1 MATSSTKMPFIKFI
15 LSVSLL
21 LSGLSTYAQF
31 DTDYWMPP
39 VWESRNNGGQTSPTE
54 LLITTAFPQANVSV
68 KLADGTV
75 IVSGIV
81 ASGTPLT
88 VPLNTVQGMTYVANT
103 VETNK
108 GLLITSDFPVQA
120 VYRNTSSNNQCLAPL
135 KGTFGLGRD
144 FYAGSQT
151 RIQND
156 SYGADDVHFV
166 SVMATEDNTTVT
178 IAARPGVNM
187 YQNGNTTTFTLN
199 KHETY
204 LVRNREARNGTP
216 DNRTNNLVGAHVTS
230 DKPIAVM
237 SGAQHVRYNGGGN
250 ADAGIDQLVPITSD
264 IFEVVGTEYVVV
276 RGGTEQVN
284 NVSTDYAIIIATVD
298 NTDIFIDGGN
308 TPVDNIDAGEVYE
321 YILPGNQNDIG
332 TPHLIETSQKAYVYH
347 VSGLRAHELGM
358 SAVPA
363 ITCTGSKYL
372 EFTRFD
378 GNDNHIH
385 IMAPDAAFATANT
398 LEINGNSYTA
408 FDNNPQTVPG
418 NIGWKTISFEYADT
432 QPTNITVESNE
443 FFHLGIIVGG
453 QPAGT
458 YGYLSGFPKKV
469 DVLDTTQ
476 LLPTTRYYVDS
487 VEQGNTRKHTLQ
499 LQSCND
505 DYTITNVYQSSNT
518 GDVTFS
524 GNLNDLLLNYT
535 AKADYL
541 GNDTI
546 RVDVKNQFNVP
557 GTVDLIFHVQGK
569 PVANDDNVA
578 VNEDA
583 VLTGNVKDNDTNLEF
598 GEDAQLVTPPTNGTL
613 TLNPNGSFTYTPN
626 ENYNGNDSFT
636 YQLCDDIETSVCDQA
651 TVFITVNAVNDGP
664 VNVLPNNALAV
675 NEDESL
681 TFNGNLSVSDEDAG
695 TNPIEVILEVTNGK
709 LTVDSGSEGIATA
722 NGSQLVTLNGTV
734 DQINTALN
742 GLAYTGNA
750 NFFGTETL
758 TITTDDQGNTGTG
771 GAKSDN
777 DDLTITVNA
786 VNDAPVVDL
795 NGSPSGVDHA
805 VTFVEGDGPVTIAA
819 SDATLTDVDNTDL
832 TEMTVQLSDPTAT
845 ESLIVP
851 VADLPNGI
859 SSAYDPGTG
868 ILTLTGPAPT
878 TSFQDA
884 LRAVV
889 YDNTSQNLVANNR
902 TVNVVAT
909 DGTASS
915 TPVETVISITP
926 VNDAPVV
933 DLNGNDTGEDYATT
947 FTEGPTP
954 VAIASM
960 NTTLTDADHTE
971 LTRLV
976 VTLKKIEDIGEE
988 SLSVSNLP
996 TTLTSNYDGNA
1007 GTLTL
1012 TGTAPDNK
1020 APIADYLTALQQV
1033 TYLNTSENPNTN
1045 NRTIEVVAND
1055 GDDDSNVATT
1065 TVTVQSVNDAP
1076 TAADKTLT
1084 TVEDLALTITI
1095 PDLGYSDPEGDALN
1109 KITINQLPTAGTL
1122 FLDADNDGK
1131 IGTTEALTTADAEV
1145 TRAELDANQLKF
1157 LSAADESGSPY
1168 ATFDFTVND
1177 GTLDAVAAN
1186 TITVNVDAVND
1197 APTAADNTLTTN
1209 EDTPVAI
1216 NTGDL
1221 GYNDIEG
1228 TALDKITLNTAP
1240 ANGVLFLDSNDDG
1253 EFNPSEALSDG
1264 AVVSQA
1270 DLGAGRLMFLP
1281 ALNENGND
1289 YASFDFTVND
1299 GDDDADEAST
1309 ITFNVD
1315 AVNDAPTASSQKLTT
1330 DEDTPRV
1337 IATTDLGYNDVEG
1350 EALNQITISSVPS
1363 KGTLFVD
1370 ANDNGIADSGEILAD
1385 NAVVTK
1391 TPLDANQLKFL
1402 PAADESGTDYD
1413 GFAFLVNDGTLD
1425 AETASQI
1432 TFDVNAQ
1439 NDAPTATDNTVE
1451 TDEDTDYLFAITDF
1465 GYADT
1470 EGTALDHLEITDLP
1484 DNGTLFVD
1492 ANNDGI
1498 IDDGEAVTI
1507 NQDISSADI
1516 AKLTFKPAPNAN
1528 GDGYDAFD
1536 FLVNDGTAYAA
1547 EASTMAVNVK
1557 EVNDAPL
1564 ATDQTLTTNEEVA
1577 LVIATSDLGYS
1588 DVENDALS
1596 QITINAAPAN
1606 GTLFIDNNNDGIV
1619 DAGEALATNDVV
1631 TKAQLDA
1638 NLLTFLPIA
1647 DESGSPY
1654 TSVDFTV
1661 NDGKTDAEEVNTL
1674 TFNVDAVNDA
1684 PENTVPLAQTVDEDE
1699 TLEFS
1704 STEGNAITI
1713 SDDAGS
1719 DDDLVVTLIVGEG
1732 ILTVASGSEAVVSN
1746 TGNSSAI
1753 VELTGTLTEI
1763 NTALNGLTYQG
1774 NTDANGTETL
1784 TIITNDQGNSGS
1796 GTALQDTD
1804 EVTINVTPVN
1814 DAPVADLNGG
1824 AAGLDYTA
1832 SFNEGGSNTE
1842 IVDPAATLT
1851 DVDDT
1856 ELEKLTITIT
1866 NLLNGSDEI
1875 LSVNNLPA
1883 TITSNY
1889 NPATGIL
1896 TLTRQGNAS
1905 VADFQAALRGLVYN
1919 NTSENPDASDR
1930 TIEVVAND
1938 GDDDSQTATITLEV
1952 TAVNNPPALSL
1963 DADNSSNA
1971 TTPGGYAT
1979 TFTEDQGAVAI
1990 TDTDATLTDAD
2001 NTNMESATIT
2011 LTNRPE
2017 GADESLSIPAVTGIS
2032 VTAYDPNTGVLELTG
2047 TATIAAYLE
2056 AIKQVTYEN
2065 ASQDPTTD
2073 DRLIDVVFYDGEA
2086 NSNTARATINIVL
2099 ENDAPVADSKPLEVD
2114 EASADNPLDLDA
2126 PTDVDDTDLT
2136 ITITGLPTI
2145 GTVTLANG
2153 SEVADGQEITETQ
2166 LTGLL
2171 YDAPAAYNGTDA
2183 VGSFTYKVED
2193 GVNES
2198 TGTVAITLNAINDAP
2213 TVSNGA
2219 VTTPE
2224 DIIYVF
2230 KASDFQND
2238 YADEEGDDF
2247 GNIQITALPA
2257 VGELVLNGVVIDAAD
2272 LNQVVSKADLDAG
2285 KLTYDPA
2292 TNGNGAPY
2300 TSFKF
2305 QVADD
2310 QGAFS
2315 TDAYDMVVN
2324 VDPVNDAPV
2333 IAAPT
2338 DIQKVD
2344 EDQSL
2349 TFAGANLISVSDPED
2364 DNQTVTLSVTENT
2377 GTLTLATIDGLTF
2390 GEGDGTEDASMT
2402 FSGSLADINAALDG
2416 LIYAP
2421 ADDYNGLV
2429 NLSIGSDDGNN
2440 ETDNQAVVIDVDAKN
2455 DAPIVSLP
2463 AAPEVDEDTPLT
2475 FAGDSLISISD
2486 RDDDAQE
2493 VTIAITDGTFALSQ
2507 TDGLTFDDNGD
2518 GTTTGTM
2525 TFTGSLED
2533 INAALLNAV
2542 FTPNDNFNG
2551 EATLTVTT
2559 TDDPVAGTQYSE
2571 TTKITVKP
2579 VADIPVVDL
2588 DDNDDSG
2595 TTGINYQTAF
2605 EEGSPTLTAVADED
2619 VLIQNSDKATLDKV
2633 IITLNEHPNGTDE
2646 ELSID
2651 ETQLTNLTV
2660 TKAYDDVDGQ
2670 LILEGVAS
2678 LAEYQDALKLIVY
2691 NNTSDN
2697 PTATDRTVSVVV
2709 YNEEQASEV
2718 ATTTITVT
2726 PTNDAPEANNGGP
2739 VTITTEEDASEALGL
2754 TRPTDADNDDANLII
2769 NVSVLPAVG
2778 TIALSDGTPVTIGQ
2792 QLTLEEVEGLQY
2804 IAPDAYDGVTDP
2816 ENFEYTISDGTET
2829 VTQVVDINLT
2839 SVNDAPVATV
2849 TTPQN
2854 TLEDT
2859 PLVFSSANSNTI
2871 VVSDEEDDEVTVT
2884 INVTNGTFSLPA
2896 DLPTG
2901 VAVTGGGTDQ
2911 VTLTG
2916 AVSDINA
2923 ALEDA
2928 SFVPTPDFD
2937 SEAAITVDIKDNPT
2951 VGDSQVG
2958 ESKAIAITVD
2968 PVNDSPTADNSSV
2981 TAGTD
2986 EEYPFL
2992 PADFA
2997 TNYSDPE
3004 NHAFGGI
3011 KITGPVT
3018 AGTLTLNGTPVQAGD
3033 VVTVD
3038 DLTNGS
3044 LIFTPAAGES
3054 GLDYAT
3060 FPFQVADSEGGYST
3074 DSYEMTINVKVLPQS
3089 ADRTIAVTEDQPF
3102 TLSEIDFAFSDA
3114 EGDNFAAVLITRLPA
3129 NGTLSYGGAA
3139 VTETD
3144 VTNQTVFPDRNS
3156 FTYVTAEHGNGVGYD
3171 SFGFRVKDDQDDLS
3185 KPHTVTVDATPEND
3199 APVVSEVPKTG
3210 SSGRPVTFTAADFI
3224 DQFSDVDGDALVEIV
3239 IKTLPDATTEGTLTL
3254 DGNPVADN
3262 DVIPEINLNQL
3273 LFTPV
3278 DNTVTSASFT
3288 WNASDGT
3295 VYADNDASVAITFNA
3310 QNAPVV
3316 SDITKSGK
3324 ENETIAFTAADFTAA
3339 YSDLDEDALQIIQIT
3354 DLPDATAGVL
3364 FQDGAV
3370 VAEDQEIAADQLAQL
3385 TFVPAADFTGEI
3397 SFTWNGSDGTAYAD
3411 NPATVSLTI
3420 NPADNTA
3427 PTAEEDTFTVEEN
3440 NTLNGTLAGLAQ
3452 DAEGQPLT
3460 FSVVA
3465 DQGVSQGTL
3474 TINPDGTFIYVPNED
3489 YTGEDSFTYQVCDN
3503 GNPAACA
3510 TATITLT
3517 VAAATTVPVPKTDSD
3532 SDGIP
3537 DAVEIGDDP
3546 NNPTDTDGDG
3556 IPDSQ
3561 EADSDNDGIPDSQE
3575 AGDNP
3580 AEPVDSDGD
3589 GTPDYQDTDSDGDG
3603 LSDASEAGDDPTNPA
3618 DTDGDGVADY
3628 RDTDSD
3634 DDGIADATEA
3644 GADPANPAD
3653 TDGDGIPD
3661 YRDTDSDG
3669 DGIADATEVGSDPT
3683 KPADSDQDGVPDYQ
3697 DTDSDGNGIS
3707 DMIEAGADPTNPIDS
3722 DGDLVPDY
3730 RDADNDGDGLADT
3743 TEIGD
3748 DPANPLDTDEDGVP
3762 NYMDTDSDGDGIPD
3776 SEEGKLVIYEGF
3788 SPNADDKNKKWII
3801 GGIEQYPDNTVQIY
3815 NRWGNKI
3822 FEVKGYDNG
3831 DNAWGSESAVGIIL
3845 GKELVPDGT
3854 YFYILDLGDGSPL
3867 RKGYITV
3874 HR

>member
-15 LSVSLL
+15 LAVSLL

-54 LLITTAFPQANVSV
+54 LLITTAFPQVNVSV

-75 IVSGIV
+75 IVSGTV

-88 VPLNTVQGMTYVANT
+88 VPLNTVQGMTYAANT

-120 VYRNTSSNNQCLAPL
+120 VYRNTSGNNQCLAPL
-135 KGTFGLGRD
+135 KGTFGLGKD

-284 NVSTDYAIIIATVD
+284 NASTDYAIIIATVD

-308 TPVDNIDAGEVYE
+308 TPVANIDAGEVYE

-347 VSGLRAHELGM
+347 VSGLRSHELGM

-385 IMAPDAAFATANT
+385 IMAPDAAFATANS
-398 LEINGNSYTA
+398 LEINGNSYET
-408 FDNNPQTVPG
+408 FDNNPRTVPG

-432 QPTNITVESNE
+432 QPTNITVESDE

-453 QPAGT
+453 NPAGT

-583 VLTGNVKDNDTNLEF
+583 VLTGNVKANDTNLEF
-598 GEDAQLVTPPTNGTL
+598 GEDAQLVTPPTNGIL
-613 TLNPNGSFTYTPN
+613 TLNSDGSFTYTPN

-651 TVFITVNAVNDGP
+651 TVDITVNAVNDGP
-664 VNVLPNNALAV
+664 ANVLPGNALAV

-681 TFNGNLSVSDEDAG
+681 TFSELSVSDEDAG

-722 NGSQLVTLNGTV
+722 NGSPLVTLNGTV

-742 GLAYTGNA
+742 GLTYTGNTD
-750 NFFGTETL
+750 FFGTETL

-771 GAKSDN
+771 GAKSDD

-786 VNDAPVVDL
+786 VNDAPETNNVDPVVINAQEEQADIPLNLNAPSDVDDGDVLTITVTAVPALGKLTLADKVTEVEVGDELTDAALEGLLYQAPPEYDGTTDPEDFVYQVTDENETVTQTVDFQLTAVNDAPVADL

-889 YDNTSQNLVANNR
+889 YDNTSQNLVADNR

-915 TPVETVISITP
+915 TPVETVIAITP

-933 DLNGNDTGEDYATT
+933 DLNGNDAGENYAAT

-954 VAIASM
+954 VAIAST

-971 LTRLV
+971 LTQLV
-976 VTLKKIEDIGEE
+976 VTLKNIEDVGEE
-988 SLSVSNLP
+988 SLSASNLP
-996 TTLTSNYDGNA
+996 TTLTSSYDPATGN
-1007 GTLTL
+1007 LTL
-1012 TGTAPDNK
+1012 TGTAPNNK
-1020 APIADYLTALQQV
+1020 APIADYVTALQQV
-1033 TYLNTSENPNTN
+1033 TYLNTSEDPNTN

-1055 GDDDSNVATT
+1055 GDDDSNVATST
-1065 TVTVQSVNDAP
+1065 ITVQSVNDAP
-1076 TAADKTLT
+1076 TAA
-1084 TVEDLALTITI
+1084 
-1095 PDLGYSDPEGDALN
+1095 
-1109 KITINQLPTAGTL
+1109 
-1122 FLDADNDGK
+1122 
-1131 IGTTEALTTADAEV
+1131 
-1145 TRAELDANQLKF
+1145 
-1157 LSAADESGSPY
+1157 
-1168 ATFDFTVND
+1168 
-1177 GTLDAVAAN
+1177 
-1186 TITVNVDAVND
+1186 
-1197 APTAADNTLTTN
+1197 
-1209 EDTPVAI
+1209 
-1216 NTGDL
+1216 
-1221 GYNDIEG
+1221 
-1228 TALDKITLNTAP
+1228 
-1240 ANGVLFLDSNDDG
+1240 
-1253 EFNPSEALSDG
+1253 
-1264 AVVSQA
+1264 
-1270 DLGAGRLMFLP
+1270 
-1281 ALNENGND
+1281 
-1289 YASFDFTVND
+1289 
-1299 GDDDADEAST
+1299 
-1309 ITFNVD
+1309 
-1315 AVNDAPTASSQKLTT
+1315 SQKLTT

-1350 EALNQITISSVPS
+1350 DVLNQITISSAPS

-1402 PAADESGTDYD
+1402 PADDESGTDYA
-1413 GFAFLVNDGTLD
+1413 GFDFLVNDGTLD
-1425 AETASQI
+1425 AETASRI

-1451 TDEDTDYLFAITDF
+1451 TDEDTDYRFAITDF

-1507 NQDISSADI
+1507 NQDIPSADI
-1516 AKLTFKPAPNAN
+1516 DKLTFKPAPNAN

-1596 QITINAAPAN
+1596 TVTINAAPAN
-1606 GTLFIDNNNDGIV
+1606 GTLFIDNNQDGKV

-1631 TKAQLDA
+1631 TRAQLDA
-1638 NLLTFLPIA
+1638 NLLTFLPA
-1647 DESGSPY
+1647 ANESGLPY
-1654 TSVDFTV
+1654 SNFDFTV
-1661 NDGKTDAEEVNTL
+1661 NDGETDAANANTL
-1674 TFNVDAVNDA
+1674 TFHVEAVNDA
-1684 PENTVPLAQTVDEDE
+1684 PENTVPLAQTVEEDQA
-1699 TLEFS
+1699 LEFS
-1704 STEGNAITI
+1704 AAKGNAITI
-1713 SDDAGS
+1713 SDDAGN
-1719 DDDLVVTLIVGEG
+1719 DDDLVVRLIVGEG
-1732 ILTVASGSEAVVSN
+1732 TLTVATGSEAVVSN
-1746 TGNSSAI
+1746 GGNNSAI

-1774 NTDANGTETL
+1774 NTDFNSTDDTNTL
-1784 TIITNDQGNSGS
+1784 TITTNDQGNSGS
-1796 GTALQDTD
+1796 GGALEDTD
-1804 EVTINVTPVN
+1804 AVTINVTPVN

-1824 AAGLDYTA
+1824 ATGLDYTA

-1842 IVDPAATLT
+1842 IVDPTATLT

-1856 ELEKLTITIT
+1856 ALESLTVTIT
-1866 NLLNGSDEI
+1866 NILNTSEEI

-1883 TITSNY
+1883 TISSTY
-1889 NPATGIL
+1889 NPATGML

-1919 NTSENPDASDR
+1919 NTSENPDVSDR
-1930 TIEVVAND
+1930 TIEVVASD
-1938 GDDDSQTATITLEV
+1938 GDDNSQVATITLEV
-1952 TAVNNPPALSL
+1952 TAVNNTPALSL
-1963 DADNSSNA
+1963 DADNSSNP
-1971 TTPGGYAT
+1971 TTTGGYAT
-1979 TFTEDQGAVAI
+1979 TFTEGADAVAI
-1990 TDTDATLTDAD
+1990 ADADATLTDPD
-2001 NTNMESATIT
+2001 NTEMESATIT

-2017 GADESLSIPAVTGIS
+2017 GADESLSIPAIAGIT
-2032 VTAYDPNTGVLELTG
+2032 VTAYDPNTGVLKLTG
-2047 TATIAAYLE
+2047 TATIAEYLE
-2056 AIKQVTYEN
+2056 AIKQITYQN
-2065 ASQDPTTD
+2065 ISQDPTTD
-2073 DRLIDVVFYDGEA
+2073 DRLVDVLFNDGEA
-2086 NSNTARATINIVL
+2086 NSNTARATITIVP
-2099 ENDAPVADSKPLEVD
+2099 ENDAPVADSKPLTAE
-2114 EASADNPLDLDA
+2114 EASVDNPLNLAA
-2126 PTDVDDTDLT
+2126 PTDVDNNDLT
-2136 ITITGLPTI
+2136 ITVTGLPTLGI
-2145 GTVTLANG
+2145 ITLANG
-2153 SEVADGQEITETQ
+2153 SEIADGQEITEVE

-2183 VGSFTYKVED
+2183 VGSFTYRVSD
-2193 GVNES
+2193 GVNEA

-2213 TVSNGA
+2213 TASNGA

-2224 DIIYVF
+2224 DLIYVF

-2238 YADEEGDDF
+2238 YTDEEGDDF
-2247 GNIQITALPA
+2247 GSIRITALPT
-2257 VGELVLNGVVIDAAD
+2257 VGELVLDGVAIAAAD
-2272 LNQVVSKADLDAG
+2272 LDQIVSQADLDAG
-2285 KLTYDPA
+2285 KLTYVPA
-2292 TNGNGAPY
+2292 TNGNGSPY
-2300 TSFKF
+2300 ADFKF

-2315 TDAYDMVVN
+2315 TDAYDLVIN
-2324 VDPVNDAPV
+2324 VTPVNDAPV
-2333 IAAPT
+2333 IAAPSDT
-2338 DIQKVD
+2338 QNMG
-2344 EDQSL
+2344 EDQAL

-2364 DNQTVTLSVTENT
+2364 DDQTVTLSVTENT

-2390 GEGDGTEDASMT
+2390 APEGGDGTEDASMT

-2416 LIYAP
+2416 LVYTS

-2429 NLSIGSDDGNN
+2429 NLSISTDDGNN
-2440 ETDNQAVVIDVDAKN
+2440 ESDNQAVVIDVAAEN
-2455 DAPIVSLP
+2455 DGPIVSLP
-2463 AAPEVDEDTPLT
+2463 TAPEVDEDTPLT
-2475 FAGDSLISISD
+2475 FVGDSLISISD
-2486 RDDDAQE
+2486 RDDDVQE
-2493 VTIAITDGTFALSQ
+2493 VTITITNGTFALSQ
-2507 TDGLTFDDNGD
+2507 VDGLTDTNGD
-2518 GTTTGTM
+2518 ALTTGSTTGTM
-2525 TFTGSLED
+2525 TFVGNPED
-2533 INAALLNAV
+2533 INDALLNAV
-2542 FTPNDNFNG
+2542 FTPKDDFNG
-2551 EATLTVTT
+2551 EATLTVA
-2559 TDDPVAGTQYSE
+2559 TDDRNGGQDSQS
-2571 TTKITVKP
+2571 TKIRVKA
-2579 VADIPVVDL
+2579 VADTPVVDL
-2588 DDNDDSG
+2588 DDDDDSG
-2595 TTGINYQTAF
+2595 ATGLDYQTEF
-2605 EEGSPTLTAVADED
+2605 VEDNPTLPAIADQD
-2619 VLIQNSDKATLDKV
+2619 VLITNSDKGTLDQV
-2633 IITLNEHPNGTDE
+2633 IVTLNERLDG
-2646 ELSID
+2646 
-2651 ETQLTNLTV
+2651 
-2660 TKAYDDVDGQ
+2660 VDGALESLSVNGSLPTGSPITVESYDKTNGQ
-2670 LILEGVAS
+2670 LVLTGEATLV
-2678 LAEYQDALKLIVY
+2678 EYQDALKLIVY

-2709 YNEEQASEV
+2709 YNEEQASEA

-2739 VTITTEEDASEALGL
+2739 VTITAEEGEAEDLGL
-2754 TRPTDADNDDANLII
+2754 VRPTDVDNDDDNLII

-2792 QLTLEEVEGLQY
+2792 QLSPEEVEGLQY

-2816 ENFEYTISDGTET
+2816 ENFAYTISDGLET

-2839 SVNDAPVATV
+2839 SVNDAPVANV
-2849 TTPQN
+2849 PEDQN
-2854 TLEDT
+2854 SDEDT
-2859 PLVFSSANSNTI
+2859 PLVFSSANNNGITI
-2871 VVSDEEDDEVTVT
+2871 TDEEDDEVTVT
-2884 INVTNGTFSLPA
+2884 ISVTNGTFSLPA
-2896 DLPTG
+2896 DLPS
-2901 VAVTGGGTDQ
+2901 VAVTGNDTDQ
-2911 VTLTG
+2911 VSLTG
-2916 AVSDINA
+2916 NVSDINA
-2923 ALEDA
+2923 ALEGA
-2928 SFVPTPDFD
+2928 SFVPTADYD
-2937 SEAAITVDIKDNPT
+2937 GEAELLVSLADRP
-2951 VGDSQVG
+2951 GAVG
-2958 ESKAIAITVD
+2958 ESKTIKVTVD
-2968 PVNDSPTADNSSV
+2968 PVNDLPTASNGSV

-2992 PADFA
+2992 PADFSN
-2997 TNYSDPE
+2997 NYSDPE
-3004 NHAFGGI
+3004 NHPFGGI
-3011 KITGPVT
+3011 KITGPIT
-3018 AGTLTLNGTPVQAGD
+3018 AGTLALNGAPVQVGD
-3033 VVTVD
+3033 EVTAD
-3038 DLTNGS
+3038 DLTNGN

-3054 GLDYAT
+3054 GLAYAI

-3074 DSYEMTINVKVLPQS
+3074 DSYEMTVNVKVLPTS
-3089 ADRTIAVTEDQPF
+3089 ADATVNIDEDELVALNE
-3102 TLSEIDFAFSDA
+3102 THLAFNDT
-3114 EGDNFAAVLITRLPA
+3114 EGDNFQAVVITRLPTQ
-3129 NGTLSYGGAA
+3129 GILYYYDLGPEP
-3139 VTETD
+3139 VTEND
-3144 VTNQTVFPDRNS
+3144 VATQKEFPRFFNYQPAKD
-3156 FTYVTAEHGNGVGYD
+3156 GNGEGYD
-3171 SFGFRVKDDQDDLS
+3171 SFGFRVKDDKGDLS
-3185 KPHTVTVDATPEND
+3185 KPYNITIDVAAVND
-3199 APVVSEVPKTG
+3199 APVVSEVSKNG
-3210 SSGRPVTFTAADFI
+3210 SSGRSVTFTAADFI
-3224 DQFSDVDGDALVEIV
+3224 DQFSDVDGDALKETV
-3239 IKTLPDATTEGTLTL
+3239 IKTLPDANQGVLTL
-3254 DGNPVADN
+3254 DGNPVAVN
-3262 DVIPEINLNQL
+3262 DIIPAIQLNQL
-3273 LFTPV
+3273 VFTPV
-3278 DNTVTSASFT
+3278 DNTVTSTSFD

-3295 VYADNDASVAITFNA
+3295 VYADNDAAVAITFNA
-3310 QNAPVV
+3310 QNAPTV
-3316 SDITKSGK
+3316 SDINKSGQ
-3324 ENETIAFTAADFTAA
+3324 ENETIAFAAADFTAA
-3339 YSDLDEDALQIIQIT
+3339 YRDLDDDDLQTIKIT
-3354 DLPDATAGVL
+3354 DLPAATEGALFLNGV
-3364 FQDGAV
+3364 A
-3370 VAEDQEIAADQLAQL
+3370 VAEGQEIAADQLDQL
-3385 TFVPAADFTGEI
+3385 TLVPAADFTGEI
-3397 SFTWNGSDGTAYAD
+3397 SFTWNGFDGTAYAD
-3411 NPATVSLTI
+3411 TPATVTLTVD
-3420 NPADNTA
+3420 PADNTPPIA
-3427 PTAEEDTFTVEEN
+3427 NAGTFTVEEN
-3440 NTLNGTLAGLAQ
+3440 NTLNSTLADLAQ

-3460 FSVVA
+3460 FSVAA

-3474 TINPDGTFIYVPNED
+3474 TIEPDGTFTYVPNAG
-3489 YTGEDSFTYQVCDN
+3489 YTGEDSFVYQVCDN
-3503 GNPAACA
+3503 SDPAACA
-3510 TATITLT
+3510 TGVVTLT
-3517 VAAATTVPVPKTDSD
+3517 VAATTTVPEPSTDSD

-3546 NNPTDTDGDG
+3546 ANPTDSDGDG

-3580 AEPVDSDGD
+3580 AAPVDSDQD
-3589 GTPDYQDTDSDGDG
+3589 GMPDYQDTDSDNDG
-3603 LSDASEAGDDPTNPA
+3603 LSDASEAGDDPTNPT

-3634 DDGIADATEA
+3634 GDGIADATEA
-3644 GADPANPAD
+3644 GADPANPTD

-3669 DGIADATEVGSDPT
+3669 DGIPDAVEVGSDPA
-3683 KPADSDQDGVPDYQ
+3683 KPADSDNDGVPDYQ

-3707 DMIEAGADPTNPIDS
+3707 DTIEAGADPANPVDS

-3748 DPANPLDTDEDGVP
+3748 DPANPRDTDEDGIP
-3762 NYMDTDSDGDGIPD
+3762 DYMDTDSDGDGIPD

-3801 GGIEQYPDNTVQIY
+3801 DGIEQYPNNTVQIY

-3822 FEVKGYDNG
+3822 FEVEGYDNG

-3845 GKELVPDGT
+3845 GEELVPDGT

>member
-15 LSVSLL
+15 LCVSLL
-21 LSGLSTYAQF
+21 LSGLSAYAQF

-39 VWESRNNGGQTSPTE
+39 VWNPKAGGLRTNTE
-54 LLITTAFPQANVSV
+54 LLVTTAFTQAKVTIRQ
-68 KLADGTV
+68 ADGTILLSDALV
-75 IVSGIV
+75 
-81 ASGTPLT
+81 TPGSPLIFDLSTEAIENADLT
-88 VPLNTVQGMTYVANT
+88 FSANT
-103 VETNK
+103 VESNK
-108 GLLITSDFPVQA
+108 GLLINSDFPVQA
-120 VYRNTSSNNQCLAPL
+120 VYRNTAANNQCLAPL
-135 KGTFGLGRD
+135 KGSFGLGKD

-151 RIQND
+151 RIDNT
-156 SYGADDVHFV
+156 SWGEDDVHFI
-166 SVMATEDNTTVT
+166 SVMATEDGTEVT
-178 IAARPGVNM
+178 ITAQAGVDM
-187 YQNGNTTTFTLN
+187 YQQGNTTTFTLN
-199 KHETY
+199 KHQTY
-204 LVRNREARNGTP
+204 LVRNESASGGNA
-216 DNRTNNLVGAHVTS
+216 DNVTNNLVGAHITS
-230 DKPIAVM
+230 TKPIAVM
-237 SGAQHVRYNGGGN
+237 AGGQHIRYEPSGN
-250 ADAGIDQLVPITSD
+250 ADAGIDQIVPITSD
-264 IFEVVGTEYVVV
+264 IFEVIGTEYVIA
-276 RGGTEQVN
+276 RGGT
-284 NVSTDYAIIIATVD
+284 SKDSDYALIIGTTADTKIY
-298 NTDIFIDGGN
+298 IDGSATEVATIG
-308 TPVDNIDAGEVYE
+308 AGEYYE
-321 YILPGNQNDIG
+321 YLLPGENNNIPIG
-332 TPHLIETSQKAYVYH
+332 TPHYIKTSEKAYVYH
-347 VSGLRAHELGM
+347 LSGQANQELGM

-363 ITCTGSKYL
+363 ITCTGSKRL
-372 EFTRFD
+372 EFSRF
-378 GNDNHIH
+378 GGENDDNQIH
-385 IMAPDAAFATANT
+385 VMAPDAAFLTPSS
-398 LEINGNSYTA
+398 LKINGNNYTNY
-408 FDNNPQTVPG
+408 DNSPKTVPG
-418 NIGWKTISFEYADT
+418 GIGWKTISFDYASSE
-432 QPTNITVESNE
+432 PNSITIESDE

-651 TVFITVNAVNDGP
+651 MVDITVDALNDGP
-664 VNVLPNNALAV
+664 ANVLPGNALAV

-681 TFNGNLSVSDEDAG
+681 TFSELSVSDEDAG

-742 GLAYTGNA
+742 GLTYTGNTD
-750 NFFGTETL
+750 FFGTETL

-771 GAKSDN
+771 GAKSDD

-795 NGSPSGVDHA
+795 NG
-805 VTFVEGDGPVTIAA
+805 
-819 SDATLTDVDNTDL
+819 
-832 TEMTVQLSDPTAT
+832 
-845 ESLIVP
+845 
-851 VADLPNGI
+851 
-859 SSAYDPGTG
+859 
-868 ILTLTGPAPT
+868 
-878 TSFQDA
+878 
-884 LRAVV
+884 
-889 YDNTSQNLVANNR
+889 
-902 TVNVVAT
+902 
-909 DGTASS
+909 
-915 TPVETVISITP
+915 
-926 VNDAPVV
+926 NDA
-933 DLNGNDTGEDYATT
+933 GEDYAAT

-954 VAIASM
+954 VAIAST

-971 LTRLV
+971 LTSVV
-976 VTLKKIEDIGEE
+976 VTLKNIEDVGEE

-996 TTLTSNYDGNA
+996 TTLTSGYDPATGN
-1007 GTLTL
+1007 LTL

-1033 TYLNTSENPNTN
+1033 TYLNTSEDPNTN

-1065 TVTVQSVNDAP
+1065 TITVQSVNDAP
-1076 TAADKTLT
+1076 TAA
-1084 TVEDLALTITI
+1084 
-1095 PDLGYSDPEGDALN
+1095 
-1109 KITINQLPTAGTL
+1109 
-1122 FLDADNDGK
+1122 
-1131 IGTTEALTTADAEV
+1131 
-1145 TRAELDANQLKF
+1145 
-1157 LSAADESGSPY
+1157 
-1168 ATFDFTVND
+1168 
-1177 GTLDAVAAN
+1177 
-1186 TITVNVDAVND
+1186 
-1197 APTAADNTLTTN
+1197 
-1209 EDTPVAI
+1209 
-1216 NTGDL
+1216 
-1221 GYNDIEG
+1221 
-1228 TALDKITLNTAP
+1228 
-1240 ANGVLFLDSNDDG
+1240 
-1253 EFNPSEALSDG
+1253 
-1264 AVVSQA
+1264 
-1270 DLGAGRLMFLP
+1270 
-1281 ALNENGND
+1281 
-1289 YASFDFTVND
+1289 
-1299 GDDDADEAST
+1299 
-1309 ITFNVD
+1309 
-1315 AVNDAPTASSQKLTT
+1315 SQKLTT

-1350 EALNQITISSVPS
+1350 DALSQITISNAPT
-1363 KGTLFVD
+1363 KGILFID
-1370 ANDNGIADSGEILAD
+1370 DNNDEEADPTEILAD

-1391 TPLDANQLKFL
+1391 TQLDANQLKFL

-1413 GFAFLVNDGTLD
+1413 GFTFLVNDGSLD

-1439 NDAPTATDNTVE
+1439 NDVPTAADNTVE
-1451 TDEDTDYLFAITDF
+1451 TNEDTDYRFAITDF

-1470 EGTALDHLEITDLP
+1470 EGTALDHIEITDLP

-1507 NQDISSADI
+1507 NQDIPSADI
-1516 AKLTFKPAPNAN
+1516 TKLTFKPAPNAN
-1528 GDGYDAFD
+1528 GSGYDAFD

-1547 EASTMAVNVK
+1547 EVSTITVSVK

-1564 ATDQTLTTNEEVA
+1564 ATDQTLTTNEDA
-1577 LVIATSDLGYS
+1577 PLVIATSDLGYS

-1638 NLLTFLPIA
+1638 NLLTFLPTA
-1647 DESGSPY
+1647 DESGLPY

-1674 TFNVDAVNDA
+1674 TFNVEAVNDA
-1684 PENTVPLAQTVDEDE
+1684 PENTVPVAQTVEEDQ

-1704 STEGNAITI
+1704 SARGNVITI
-1713 SDDAGS
+1713 SDDA
-1719 DDDLVVTLIVGEG
+1719 DNNDNLVVTLIVGQG
-1732 ILTVASGSEAVVSN
+1732 TLAVATGSEAVVSN
-1746 TGNSSAI
+1746 NGNNSAI

-1774 NTDANGTETL
+1774 NTDANGTEIL
-1784 TIITNDQGNSGS
+1784 GIITNDQGNTGS
-1796 GTALQDTD
+1796 GGALEDTD
-1804 EVTINVTPVN
+1804 AVTINVTPVN

-1824 AAGLDYTA
+1824 VDGIDYTA
-1832 SFNEGGSNTE
+1832 SFNEGGGNTNL
-1842 IVDPAATLT
+1842 IDPAATLT

-1856 ELEKLTITIT
+1856 ELESLTITIT
-1866 NLLNGSDEI
+1866 NLKNGADEV
-1875 LSVNNLPA
+1875 LSVNGLPS
-1883 TITSNY
+1883 TIIKSNF
-1889 NPATGIL
+1889 AGGVLKL
-1896 TLTRQGNAS
+1896 TNKGGAS
-1905 VADFQAALRGLVYN
+1905 VEDFQTALHGIVYN
-1919 NTSENPDASDR
+1919 NNSENPDAADR
-1930 TIEVVAND
+1930 IITVVAND
-1938 GDDDSQTATITLEV
+1938 GEADNDPVATVTLQV
-1952 TAVNNPPALSL
+1952 TPVNNPPALSL

-1971 TTPGGYAT
+1971 TTTGGYAT
-1979 TFTEDQGAVAI
+1979 TFTEDAGAVAI
-1990 TDTDATLTDAD
+1990 ADADATLTDPD
-2001 NTNMESATIT
+2001 NTQMESATIT
-2011 LTNRPE
+2011 LTNRPDA
-2017 GADESLSIPAVTGIS
+2017 ADESLSIPAIAGLT
-2032 VTAYDPNTGVLELTG
+2032 VTAYDPNTGVLKLTG
-2047 TATIAAYLE
+2047 TATIAEYLE
-2056 AIKQVTYEN
+2056 AIKQVTYDN
-2065 ASQDPTTD
+2065 VSQDPTTD
-2073 DRLIDVVFYDGEA
+2073 DRLIDVVFNDGEA
-2086 NSNTARATINIVL
+2086 NSNTARATINVVS
-2099 ENDAPVADSKPLEVD
+2099 ENDAPVADSKSLEVD
-2114 EASADNPLDLDA
+2114 EGSADNPLDLDA
-2126 PTDVDDTDLT
+2126 PTDVDDTDLI
-2136 ITITGLPTI
+2136 ITITGRPTL
-2145 GTVTLANG
+2145 GTITLSDG
-2153 SEVADGQEITETQ
+2153 SEVTDGQEVTKTQ

-2183 VGSFTYKVED
+2183 VGSFTYKVSD

-2224 DIIYVF
+2224 DLIYVF

-2238 YADEEGDDF
+2238 YTDEEGYDF
-2247 GNIQITALPA
+2247 GSIRITTLPA
-2257 VGELVLNGVVIDAAD
+2257 RGELVLDGVAIEDTD
-2272 LNQVVSKADLDAG
+2272 LDQVVSRADLDAG
-2285 KLTYDPA
+2285 KLTYASA
-2292 TNGNGAPY
+2292 TNDNGSPY
-2300 TSFKF
+2300 ADFKF

-2315 TDAYDMVVN
+2315 TDAYDMVIN
-2324 VDPVNDAPV
+2324 IEPVNDDPV
-2333 IAAPT
+2333 IAAPAAT
-2338 DIQKVD
+2338 QQTD

-2349 TFAGANLISVSDPED
+2349 TFAGANLISVSDAEG

-2440 ETDNQAVVIDVDAKN
+2440 GTDNQAVIIDVAAKN
-2455 DAPIVSLP
+2455 DVPLVSLP
-2463 AAPEVDEDTPLT
+2463 TAPEVNEDTPLT
-2475 FAGDSLISISD
+2475 FVGDSLISISD

-2493 VTIAITDGTFALSQ
+2493 VTIAITNGTFALSQ
-2507 TDGLTFDDNGD
+2507 VDGLTDTNGD
-2518 GTTTGTM
+2518 ALTNGSATGTM
-2525 TFTGSLED
+2525 TFIGNLED
-2533 INAALLNAV
+2533 INDALLNAV
-2542 FTPNDNFNG
+2542 FTPDDNFNG
-2551 EATLTVTT
+2551 EATLTVA
-2559 TDDPVAGTQYSE
+2559 TDDQNGGQDSKTTQ
-2571 TTKITVKP
+2571 INVKA
-2579 VADIPVVDL
+2579 VADTPVVDL

-2595 TTGINYQTAF
+2595 ATGVDYQTAF
-2605 EEGSPTLTAVADED
+2605 TEGDATLPAIADED
-2619 VLIQNSDKATLDKV
+2619 VLITNSDKGTLDQV
-2633 IITLNEHPNGTDE
+2633 IITLNERIDGADGALE
-2646 ELSID
+2646 SLSINGSLPTGSPITVQPYD
-2651 ETQLTNLTV
+2651 QTNGQIVLTGEAT
-2660 TKAYDDVDGQ
+2660 
-2670 LILEGVAS
+2670 

-2697 PTATDRTVSVVV
+2697 PDDTDRTVSVVV
-2709 YNEEQASEV
+2709 YNDTQASEV
-2718 ATTTITVT
+2718 ATTTITAT

-2739 VTITTEEDASEALGL
+2739 VTITVEENESKDLSLV
-2754 TRPTDADNDDANLII
+2754 RPSDADNDDDNLII

-2792 QLTLEEVEGLQY
+2792 QLTSEEVEGLQY

-2829 VTQVVDINLT
+2829 VTQTVDIDLT
-2839 SVNDAPVATV
+2839 SVNDAPVASV
-2849 TTPQN
+2849 PDAQN
-2854 TLEDT
+2854 TAEDT
-2859 PLVFSSANSNTI
+2859 PLVFSSANSNTL

-2896 DLPTG
+2896 GLPAS
-2901 VAVTGGGTDQ
+2901 VAVTGDGTDQ
-2911 VTLTG
+2911 VTLIG

-2923 ALEDA
+2923 ALEGA

-2937 SEAAITVDIKDNPT
+2937 SEATITVGINDNPT
-2951 VGDSQVG
+2951 IGDSQIG
-2958 ESKAIAITVD
+2958 ESKTIEITVD
-2968 PVNDSPTADNSSV
+2968 PVNDLPMASDAGV

-2997 TNYSDPE
+2997 TNYSDPVE

-3011 KITGPVT
+3011 KITGPIT
-3018 AGTLTLNGTPVQAGD
+3018 AGTLTLNDAPVAVGD
-3033 VVTVD
+3033 VVTAD
-3038 DLTNGS
+3038 DLNNGA
-3044 LIFTPAAGES
+3044 LVFTPETGAS
-3054 GLDYAT
+3054 GDDYAT
-3060 FPFQVADSEGGYST
+3060 FDFQVADSEGGYSV
-3074 DSYEMTINVKVLPQS
+3074 DSYQMTVNVKVLPQS
-3089 ADRTIAVTEDQPF
+3089 DDRTIAATEDQPF
-3102 TLSEIDFAFSDA
+3102 TLSETDFVFSDA
-3114 EGDNFAAVLITRLPA
+3114 EGDNFAAVQITRLPA
-3129 NGTLSYGGAA
+3129 NGSLSYDGTP
-3139 VTETD
+3139 VTEAD
-3144 VTNQTVFPDRNS
+3144 VANQTSFPDRNL
-3156 FTYVTAEHGNGVGYD
+3156 FTYVTAEDGNGEGYD
-3171 SFGFRVKDDQDDLS
+3171 SFGFRVKDDKDDLS
-3185 KPHTVTVDATPEND
+3185 KPHTITVNAEAVND
-3199 APVVSEVPKTG
+3199 APVVSELPKTG
-3210 SSGRPVTFTAADFI
+3210 SSGRPVAFTAADFI
-3224 DQFSDVDGDALVEIV
+3224 DRFSDVDEDALAEIV
-3239 IKTLPDATTEGTLTL
+3239 IKSLPDATTEGTLTL
-3254 DGNPVADN
+3254 DGNPVAADEI
-3262 DVIPEINLNQL
+3262 IPEIKLNQL

-3278 DNTVTSASFT
+3278 DNTVTNANFA

-3295 VYADNDASVAITFNA
+3295 VYADNDATVEITFNA
-3310 QNAPVV
+3310 QNAPTV
-3316 SDITKSGK
+3316 SDINKSAK
-3324 ENETIAFTAADFTAA
+3324 ENETVAFTAADFTAA

-3354 DLPDATAGVL
+3354 DLPDATEGALFLNGVT
-3364 FQDGAV
+3364 
-3370 VAEDQEIAADQLAQL
+3370 VAEGQEIAADQLDQL

-3397 SFTWNGSDGTAYAD
+3397 SFTWNGFDGTAYAD
-3411 NPATVSLTI
+3411 NPATVTLTVD
-3420 NPADNTA
+3420 PAENTA
-3427 PTAEEDTFTVEEN
+3427 PTAEADSFTVEEN
-3440 NTLNGTLAGLAQ
+3440 NTLNGTLADLAQ

-3474 TINPDGTFIYVPNED
+3474 TINPDGTFTYVPNED
-3489 YTGEDSFTYQVCDN
+3489 YTGEDSFTYQVCDD
-3503 GNPAACA
+3503 GNPTACA

-3517 VAAATTVPVPKTDSD
+3517 VAAATTVPVPNTDSD

-3546 NNPTDTDGDG
+3546 ANPTDSDGDG

-3561 EADSDNDGIPDSQE
+3561 ETDSDNDGIPDTIE

-3589 GTPDYQDTDSDGDG
+3589 GTPDYQDTDSDEDG
-3603 LSDASEAGDDPTNPA
+3603 LSDASEAGDEPTSPA

-3634 DDGIADATEA
+3634 GDGIVDATEA
-3644 GADPANPAD
+3644 GVDPANPAD
-3653 TDGDGIPD
+3653 TDSDGTPD

-3669 DGIADATEVGSDPT
+3669 DGIADATEVGNDPAQPT
-3683 KPADSDQDGVPDYQ
+3683 DSDQDGVPDYQ

-3707 DMIEAGADPTNPIDS
+3707 DTVEAGADPARPVDS

-3730 RDADNDGDGLADT
+3730 RDEDNDGDGLADT

-3762 NYMDTDSDGDGIPD
+3762 DYMDTDSDGDGIPD

-3801 GGIEQYPDNTVQIY
+3801 GGIEQYPNNTVQIY
-3815 NRWGNKI
+3815 NRWGNKV

-3845 GKELVPDGT
+3845 GQELVPDGT

>member
-15 LSVSLL
+15 LCVSFL

-39 VWESRNNGGQTSPTE
+39 VWESRDGGGATDPTD
-54 LLITTAFPQANVSV
+54 LLITTAYPQAQVTV
-68 KLADGTV
+68 KLTDGT
-75 IVSGIV
+75 IIFSGAV
-81 ASGTPLT
+81 TKG
-88 VPLNTVQGMTYVANT
+88 VPQEVVLSPNGPAPKGMTYNANQI
-103 VETNK
+103 ENDK
-108 GLLITSDFPVQA
+108 GILISSDFPVQA
-120 VYRNTSSNNQCLAPL
+120 VYRNTSANNKCISPL
-135 KGTFGLGRD
+135 KGSFGLGRD

-151 RIQND
+151 RIKEFG
-156 SYGADDVHFV
+156 YGRDDVHFI
-166 SVMATEDNTTVT
+166 SVMATENNTTVT
-178 IAARPGVNM
+178 IDAPGDAPNGVKIYNPANPN
-187 YQNGNTTTFTLN
+187 QNVVTVTLD
-199 KHETY
+199 KHQTY
-204 LVRNREARNGTP
+204 LVRNREGRNNNANADGK
-216 DNRTNNLVGAHVTS
+216 TNNLAGSHITA

-237 SGAQHVRYNGGGN
+237 SGAQHIQYVNSGN
-250 ADAGIDQLVPITSD
+250 ADAGIDQLVPIQSD
-264 IFEVVGTEYVVV
+264 IFEVVGTEYIIA
-276 RGGTEQVN
+276 RGGTTN
-284 NVSTDYAIIIATVD
+284 TDDGPNGSSDYATVVATQD
-298 NTDIFIDGGN
+298 NTDIFIDGN
-308 TPVDNIDAGEVYE
+308 PTKVATINAGQIYN
-321 YILPGNQNDIG
+321 YILPRLSG
-332 TPHLIETSQKAYVYH
+332 TEPAGSPHYIRTSKKAYVYH
-347 VSGLRAHELGM
+347 IAGNSRQELGM

-372 EFTRFD
+372 EFKSFA
-378 GNDNHIH
+378 NDNNRIN
-385 IMAPDAAFATANT
+385 IIAPDAAFTGANP
-398 LEINGNSYTA
+398 LKINGAT
-408 FDNNPQTVPG
+408 FTGTPKQVPG
-418 NIGWKTISFEYADT
+418 VAWKALSFNYDPDKA
-432 QPTNITVESNE
+432 ITVESEE
-443 FFHLGIIVGG
+443 FFHLSIVVGG
-453 QPAGT
+453 TSGGT

-499 LQSCND
+499 LQSCNN

-651 TVFITVNAVNDGP
+651 TVDITVDAVNDGP
-664 VNVLPNNALAV
+664 ANVLPGNALAV

-681 TFNGNLSVSDEDAG
+681 TFNGNLSVSDDDAG
-695 TNPIEVILEVTNGK
+695 TNPIEVTLEVTNGK
-709 LTVDSGSEGIATA
+709 LTVASGSAGIATA

-742 GLAYTGNA
+742 GLTYTGNTD
-750 NFFGTETL
+750 FFGTETL

-771 GAKSDN
+771 GAKSDSDN
-777 DDLTITVNA
+777 LTITVNA
-786 VNDAPVVDL
+786 VNDAPETNNIDPVVINAQEEQADLPLNLNAPSDVDDGDVLTITVTAVPALGKLTLADKVTEVAVGDVLTDAALEGLLYQAPPEYDGTTDPEDFVYQVTDGSETVTQTVDFQLTAVNDAPVADL

-832 TEMTVQLSDPTAT
+832 TEMTVQLSDPTTT

-889 YDNTSQNLVANNR
+889 YDNTSQNLVADNR

-933 DLNGNDTGEDYATT
+933 DLNGNDAGEDYAAT

-954 VAIASM
+954 VAIASA
-960 NTTLTDADHTE
+960 NATLTDADHTE
-971 LTRLV
+971 LTSVV
-976 VTLKKIEDIGEE
+976 VTLKKIEDVGEE
-988 SLSVSNLP
+988 SLSASNLP
-996 TTLTSNYDGNA
+996 TTLTSSYDPATGN
-1007 GTLTL
+1007 LTL

-1033 TYLNTSENPNTN
+1033 TYLNTSEDPNTN

-1065 TVTVQSVNDAP
+1065 TITVQSVNDAP
-1076 TAADKTLT
+1076 TAA
-1084 TVEDLALTITI
+1084 
-1095 PDLGYSDPEGDALN
+1095 
-1109 KITINQLPTAGTL
+1109 
-1122 FLDADNDGK
+1122 
-1131 IGTTEALTTADAEV
+1131 
-1145 TRAELDANQLKF
+1145 
-1157 LSAADESGSPY
+1157 
-1168 ATFDFTVND
+1168 
-1177 GTLDAVAAN
+1177 
-1186 TITVNVDAVND
+1186 
-1197 APTAADNTLTTN
+1197 
-1209 EDTPVAI
+1209 
-1216 NTGDL
+1216 
-1221 GYNDIEG
+1221 
-1228 TALDKITLNTAP
+1228 
-1240 ANGVLFLDSNDDG
+1240 
-1253 EFNPSEALSDG
+1253 
-1264 AVVSQA
+1264 
-1270 DLGAGRLMFLP
+1270 
-1281 ALNENGND
+1281 
-1289 YASFDFTVND
+1289 
-1299 GDDDADEAST
+1299 
-1309 ITFNVD
+1309 
-1315 AVNDAPTASSQKLTT
+1315 SQKLTT
-1330 DEDTPRV
+1330 DEDTPVV
-1337 IATTDLGYNDVEG
+1337 IATTDLSYNDVEG
-1350 EALNQITISSVPS
+1350 DALNQITISNAPS
-1363 KGTLFVD
+1363 KGILFID
-1370 ANDNGIADSGEILAD
+1370 DNNDEEADPTEILAD

-1391 TPLDANQLKFL
+1391 TQLDANQLKFL

-1413 GFAFLVNDGTLD
+1413 GFAFLVNDGGLD

-1439 NDAPTATDNTVE
+1439 NDAPTAADNTVE
-1451 TDEDTDYLFAITDF
+1451 TDEDTDYRFALTDF

-1470 EGTALDHLEITDLP
+1470 EGTALDHLEITNLP
-1484 DNGTLFVD
+1484 SNGTLFVD
-1492 ANNDGI
+1492 ANEDGVV
-1498 IDDGEAVTI
+1498 DAGEAVTI
-1507 NQDISSADI
+1507 NQDIPAADI
-1516 AKLTFKPAPNAN
+1516 AKLTFKPALNAN
-1528 GDGYDAFD
+1528 GDGYGAFD

-1564 ATDQTLTTNEEVA
+1564 ATDRTLTTNEEVA

-1631 TKAQLDA
+1631 TRTQLDA

-1654 TSVDFTV
+1654 ASVDFMV
-1661 NDGKTDAEEVNTL
+1661 NDGKTDAEEVNTF

-1684 PENTVPLAQTVDEDE
+1684 PENTVPVAQTIDEDE

-1704 STEGNAITI
+1704 STEGNAIII

-1774 NTDANGTETL
+1774 NTDANGAETL
-1784 TIITNDQGNSGS
+1784 TIITKDQGNSGS
-1796 GTALQDTD
+1796 GGALEDTD
-1804 EVTINVTPVN
+1804 AVTINVTPVN

-1990 TDTDATLTDAD
+1990 ADTDATLTDAD
-2001 NTNMESATIT
+2001 NANMESATIT

-2153 SEVADGQEITETQ
+2153 SEVADDQEITETQ

-2224 DIIYVF
+2224 DMIYVF
-2230 KASDFQND
+2230 KAADFQND
-2238 YADEEGDDF
+2238 YTDEEGDDF

-2272 LNQVVSKADLDAG
+2272 LDQVVSKADLDAG

-2292 TNGNGAPY
+2292 TNGNGTPY

-2429 NLSIGSDDGNN
+2429 NLSISSDDGNN
-2440 ETDNQAVVIDVDAKN
+2440 EADNQAVIIDVAAEN
-2455 DAPIVSLP
+2455 DAPVVSLP
-2463 AAPEVDEDTPLT
+2463 TAPEVDEDTPLT
-2475 FAGDSLISISD
+2475 FVGDSLISISD
-2486 RDDDAQE
+2486 RDDDPQE

-2507 TDGLTFDDNGD
+2507 TDGLTFDNNGD

-2542 FTPNDNFNG
+2542 FTPNDDFNG

-2559 TDDPVAGTQYSE
+2559 TDDPTAGTQYSE

-2595 TTGINYQTAF
+2595 ATGINYQTAF
-2605 EEGSPTLTAVADED
+2605 EEGGPTLPAIADED
-2619 VLIQNSDKATLDKV
+2619 VLITNSDKATLDKV
-2633 IITLNEHPNGTDE
+2633 IITLNERPDGTDE
-2646 ELSID
+2646 GLSID
-2651 ETQLTNLTV
+2651 ETQLTSLTV
-2660 TKAYDDVDGQ
+2660 TKAYDDADGQ
-2670 LILEGVAS
+2670 LILEGATS
-2678 LAEYQDALKLIVY
+2678 LAEYQNALRLIVY
-2691 NNTSDN
+2691 NNTSEN

-2709 YNEEQASEV
+2709 YNDTQASEV

-2726 PTNDAPEANNGGP
+2726 PTNDAPQANNGGP
-2739 VTITTEEDASEALGL
+2739 VTITTEEGTSEVLGL
-2754 TRPTDADNDDANLII
+2754 TRPTDTDNDDANLII

-2804 IAPDAYDGVTDP
+2804 IAPDAYDGVADP

-2859 PLVFSSANSNTI
+2859 PLIFSSANSNTI

-2896 DLPTG
+2896 DLPTS
-2901 VAVTGGGTDQ
+2901 VAVTGDGTDQ

-2923 ALEDA
+2923 ALEGA

-2958 ESKAIAITVD
+2958 ESKTIAITVD
-2968 PVNDSPTADNSSV
+2968 PVNDLPMASDASV

-2997 TNYSDPE
+2997 NNYSDPVE

-3011 KITGPVT
+3011 KITGPIT

-3074 DSYEMTINVKVLPQS
+3074 DSYEMTVNVKVLPTS
-3089 ADRTIAVTEDQPF
+3089 ADATVNIDEDELVALNE
-3102 TLSEIDFAFSDA
+3102 THLAFNDT
-3114 EGDNFAAVLITRLPA
+3114 EGDNFQAVVITRLPTQ
-3129 NGTLSYGGAA
+3129 GILYYYDLGPQP
-3139 VTETD
+3139 VTEND
-3144 VTNQTVFPDRNS
+3144 VATQKEFPRFFNYQPAKD
-3156 FTYVTAEHGNGVGYD
+3156 GNGEGYD
-3171 SFGFRVKDDQDDLS
+3171 SFGFRVKDDQGDLS
-3185 KPHTVTVDATPEND
+3185 KPYNITIDVTAVND

-3210 SSGRPVTFTAADFI
+3210 SSGRPVAFTAADFI

-3254 DGNPVADN
+3254 DGNPVAAN
-3262 DVIPEINLNQL
+3262 DIIPVIQLNQL
-3273 LFTPV
+3273 VLSPV
-3278 DNTVTSASFT
+3278 DNTVTSASFD

-3310 QNAPVV
+3310 QNAPTV

-3324 ENETIAFTAADFTAA
+3324 ENETVAFTAADFTAA
-3339 YSDLDEDALQIIQIT
+3339 YSDLDQDALQIIQIT

-3364 FQDGAV
+3364 FLDGAV

-3510 TATITLT
+3510 TATVALT
-3517 VAAATTVPVPKTDSD
+3517 VAAATTVPVPNTDSD

-3589 GTPDYQDTDSDGDG
+3589 GTPDYQDTDSDNDG
-3603 LSDASEAGDDPTNPA
+3603 IPDSKEAGDDPTNPA

-3628 RDTDSD
+3628 RDSDSD
-3634 DDGIADATEA
+3634 GDGIADATEA
-3644 GADPANPAD
+3644 GADPANPTD

-3669 DGIADATEVGSDPT
+3669 DGLADATEVGSDPT
-3683 KPADSDQDGVPDYQ
+3683 KPTDSDQDGVPDYQ

-3707 DMIEAGADPTNPIDS
+3707 DTIEAGADPANPIDS

-3748 DPANPLDTDEDGVP
+3748 DPANPRDTDEDGIP
-3762 NYMDTDSDGDGIPD
+3762 DYMDTDSDGDGIPD

-3854 YFYILDLGDGSPL
+3854 YFYVLDLGDGSPL

>member
-1 MATSSTKMPFIKFI
+1 MIATSSTKMPFIKFI

-39 VWESRNNGGQTSPTE
+39 VWESRDGGGATAPTD
-54 LLITTAFPQANVSV
+54 LLITTAYPQAQVTV
-68 KLADGTV
+68 KLTDGT
-75 IVSGIV
+75 IIFSGAV
-81 ASGTPLT
+81 TKG
-88 VPLNTVQGMTYVANT
+88 VPQEVVLSPNGPAPKGMTYNANQI
-103 VETNK
+103 ENDK
-108 GLLITSDFPVQA
+108 GILITSDFPVQA
-120 VYRNTSSNNQCLAPL
+120 VYRNTSANNKCISPL
-135 KGTFGLGRD
+135 KGSFGLGRD

-151 RIQND
+151 RIKEFG
-156 SYGADDVHFV
+156 YGRDDVHFI
-166 SVMATEDNTTVT
+166 SVMATENNTTVT
-178 IAARPGVNM
+178 IDAPGDAPNGVKIYNPANPN
-187 YQNGNTTTFTLN
+187 QNVVTVTLN
-199 KHETY
+199 KHQTY
-204 LVRNREARNGTP
+204 LVRNREGRNNNANADGK
-216 DNRTNNLVGAHVTS
+216 TNNLAGSHITA

-237 SGAQHVRYNGGGN
+237 SGAQHIQYVNSGN
-250 ADAGIDQLVPITSD
+250 ADAGIDQLVPIQSD
-264 IFEVVGTEYVVV
+264 IFEVVGTEYIIA
-276 RGGTEQVN
+276 RGGTTNTDNEPN
-284 NVSTDYAIIIATVD
+284 GSSDYATVIATQD
-298 NTDIFIDGGN
+298 NTDIFIDEN
-308 TPVDNIDAGEVYE
+308 PTKVATINAGQIYN
-321 YILPGNQNDIG
+321 YILPLLSDTEPAGS
-332 TPHLIETSQKAYVYH
+332 PHYIRTSKKAYVYH
-347 VSGLRAHELGM
+347 IAGNSRQELGM

-372 EFTRFD
+372 EFKSFA
-378 GNDNHIH
+378 NDNNRIN
-385 IMAPDAAFATANT
+385 IIAPDAAFTGANP
-398 LEINGNSYTA
+398 LKINGAT
-408 FDNNPQTVPG
+408 FTGTPKQVPG
-418 NIGWKTISFEYADT
+418 VAWKALSFNYDPDKA
-432 QPTNITVESNE
+432 ITVESEE
-443 FFHLGIIVGG
+443 FFHLSIVVGG
-453 QPAGT
+453 TSGGT

-499 LQSCND
+499 LQSCNN
-505 DYTITNVYQSSNT
+505 DYTITNVYQSANT

-578 VNEDA
+578 VDEDA

-598 GEDAQLVTPPTNGTL
+598 GEDAQLVTDVTNGTL
-613 TLNPNGSFTYTPN
+613 VLNPNGSFTYTPN
-626 ENYNGNDSFT
+626 ENYSGNDSFT

-651 TVFITVNAVNDGP
+651 TVDITVNAVNDGP
-664 VNVLPNNALAV
+664 ANVLPGNALAV

-681 TFNGNLSVSDEDAG
+681 TFSELSVSDEDAG

-722 NGSQLVTLNGTV
+722 NGSPLVTLTGTI
-734 DQINTALN
+734 DQINAALN
-742 GLAYTGNA
+742 GLTYTGNT
-750 NFFGTETL
+750 NFNGTETL

-771 GAKSDN
+771 GAKNDS

-786 VNDAPVVDL
+786 VNDAPETNNVDPVVINAQEKEIDLPLNLNAPSDVDDGDVLTITVTAVPALGKLTLADKVTAVEVGDELTDAALEGLLYQAPPEYDGTTDPEDFVYQVTDEDETVSQTVDFQLTAVNDAPVADL

-889 YDNTSQNLVANNR
+889 YDNTSRNLVADNR

-933 DLNGNDTGEDYATT
+933 DLNGNDAGEDYAAT

-954 VAIASM
+954 VAIAST
-960 NTTLTDADHTE
+960 NATLTDADHTE
-971 LTRLV
+971 LTSVV
-976 VTLKKIEDIGEE
+976 VTLKNIEDVGEE

-996 TTLTSNYDGNA
+996 TTLTSSYDPATGN
-1007 GTLTL
+1007 LTL
-1012 TGTAPDNK
+1012 TGTAPDNE

-1065 TVTVQSVNDAP
+1065 TITVQSVNDAP

-1084 TVEDLALTITI
+1084 TVEDLALTITT
-1095 PDLGYSDPEGDALN
+1095 PDLGYTDPEGDALT
-1109 KITINQLPTAGTL
+1109 KVTVNQLPASGTL
-1122 FLDADNDGK
+1122 FLDADNDGT
-1131 IGTTEALTTADAEV
+1131 IGTNEALTTANAEV

-1168 ATFDFTVND
+1168 ATFNFTVND
-1177 GTLDAVAAN
+1177 GTLDAEDAH

-1197 APTAADNTLTTN
+1197 APTAADNILTTN
-1209 EDTPVAI
+1209 EDTPVTVT
-1216 NTGDL
+1216 TGDL

-1240 ANGVLFLDSNDDG
+1240 ANGILFLDSDG
-1253 EFNPSEALSDG
+1253 NNQVGPSEALSDG

-1270 DLGAGRLMFLP
+1270 DLNAGQLKFLP
-1281 ALNENGND
+1281 TLNENGND
-1289 YASFDFTVND
+1289 YASFNFTVND
-1299 GDDDADEAST
+1299 GDDDAADANT

-1315 AVNDAPTASSQKLTT
+1315 AVNDAPTAASQKLTT
-1330 DEDTPRV
+1330 DEDTPVV

-1350 EALNQITISSVPS
+1350 EALNQITISNAPT
-1363 KGTLFVD
+1363 KGILFID
-1370 ANDNGIADSGEILAD
+1370 DNNDEEADPTEILAD

-1391 TPLDANQLKFL
+1391 AQLDANQLKFL

-1432 TFDVNAQ
+1432 TFDVNA
-1439 NDAPTATDNTVE
+1439 
-1451 TDEDTDYLFAITDF
+1451 
-1465 GYADT
+1465 
-1470 EGTALDHLEITDLP
+1470 
-1484 DNGTLFVD
+1484 
-1492 ANNDGI
+1492 
-1498 IDDGEAVTI
+1498 
-1507 NQDISSADI
+1507 
-1516 AKLTFKPAPNAN
+1516 
-1528 GDGYDAFD
+1528 
-1536 FLVNDGTAYAA
+1536 
-1547 EASTMAVNVK
+1547 
-1557 EVNDAPL
+1557 
-1564 ATDQTLTTNEEVA
+1564 
-1577 LVIATSDLGYS
+1577 
-1588 DVENDALS
+1588 
-1596 QITINAAPAN
+1596 
-1606 GTLFIDNNNDGIV
+1606 
-1619 DAGEALATNDVV
+1619 
-1631 TKAQLDA
+1631 
-1638 NLLTFLPIA
+1638 
-1647 DESGSPY
+1647 
-1654 TSVDFTV
+1654 
-1661 NDGKTDAEEVNTL
+1661 
-1674 TFNVDAVNDA
+1674 VNDA
-1684 PENTVPLAQTVDEDE
+1684 PENTVPVAQTVDEDE

-1704 STEGNAITI
+1704 ATEGNAITI

-1732 ILTVASGSEAVVSN
+1732 ILTVASGSETVVSN

-1784 TIITNDQGNSGS
+1784 TIITNDQGNTGS

-1824 AAGLDYTA
+1824 ATGLDYTA

-1856 ELEKLTITIT
+1856 QLEKLTITIT

-1919 NTSENPDASDR
+1919 NTSENPNASDR

-1952 TAVNNPPALSL
+1952 TAVNNPSALSL

-1979 TFTEDQGAVAI
+1979 TFTEDGGAVAI
-1990 TDTDATLTDAD
+1990 ADTDATLTDAD
-2001 NTNMESATIT
+2001 NANMESATVT

-2032 VTAYDPNTGVLELTG
+2032 VSAYDPNTGVLKLTG

-2056 AIKQVTYEN
+2056 AIKQVRYEN

-2086 NSNTARATINIVL
+2086 NSNSARATINIVP
-2099 ENDAPVADSKPLEVD
+2099 ENDAPVADSQPLTAE
-2114 EASADNPLDLDA
+2114 EASEDNPLNLTA

-2136 ITITGLPTI
+2136 ITVTGLPAI
-2145 GTVTLANG
+2145 GTITLANG
-2153 SEVADGQEITETQ
+2153 NEIVDGQKITETQ
-2166 LTGLL
+2166 LIGLL

-2193 GVNES
+2193 GVNAS

-2213 TVSNGA
+2213 TVSNGT
-2219 VTTPE
+2219 VDTPE
-2224 DIIYVF
+2224 DMIYVF

-2247 GNIQITALPA
+2247 GNIRITTLPT
-2257 VGELVLNGVVIDAAD
+2257 VGELVLDGVVIEDAD
-2272 LNQVVSKADLDAG
+2272 LDQVVSQADLDAG

-2292 TNGNGAPY
+2292 TNENGSPY
-2300 TSFKF
+2300 TNFKF

-2315 TDAYDMVVN
+2315 TDTYDMIVN

-2338 DIQKVD
+2338 DTQDID

-2429 NLSIGSDDGNN
+2429 NLSIGTDDGNN
-2440 ETDNQAVVIDVDAKN
+2440 ESDNQSVIIDVDAEN
-2455 DAPIVSLP
+2455 DVPVVSLP
-2463 AAPEVDEDTPLT
+2463 TAPEVDEDTPLT
-2475 FAGDSLISISD
+2475 FVGDSLISISD

-2507 TDGLTFDDNGD
+2507 TDGLTFDNNGD

-2542 FTPNDNFNG
+2542 FTPNDDFNG

-2571 TTKITVKP
+2571 TTKITVKA

-2605 EEGSPTLTAVADED
+2605 EEGGSTLPAIADED
-2619 VLIQNSDKATLDKV
+2619 VLITNSDKATLDKV
-2633 IITLNEHPNGTDE
+2633 IITLNERPDGTGE
-2646 ELSID
+2646 RLSID
-2651 ETQLTNLTV
+2651 ETQLTSLTV
-2660 TKAYDDVDGQ
+2660 TKAYDDADGQ
-2670 LILEGVAS
+2670 LILEGAAS
-2678 LAEYQDALKLIVY
+2678 LAEYQDALRLIVY
-2691 NNTSDN
+2691 NNASDN
-2697 PTATDRTVSVVV
+2697 PTTTDRTVSVVV
-2709 YNEEQASEV
+2709 YNDTQASEE
-2718 ATTTITVT
+2718 ATTTIIVT

-2739 VTITTEEDASEALGL
+2739 VTITTEEGASEVLGL

-2804 IAPDAYDGVTDP
+2804 IAPDAYDDVTDP

-2839 SVNDAPVATV
+2839 SVNDAPVASV
-2849 TTPQN
+2849 PDAQN
-2854 TLEDT
+2854 TAEDT
-2859 PLVFSSANSNTI
+2859 PLIFSSANSNTI

-2896 DLPTG
+2896 NLPTS
-2901 VAVTGGGTDQ
+2901 VAVTGDGTDQ

-2923 ALEDA
+2923 AIEDA

-2958 ESKAIAITVD
+2958 ESKTIAITVD
-2968 PVNDSPTADNSSV
+2968 PVNDLPTASNESV
-2981 TAGTD
+2981 MAGTD

-2997 TNYSDPE
+2997 NNYSDPVE

-3038 DLTNGS
+3038 DLTNGN
-3044 LIFTPAAGES
+3044 LIFTPAAGEN

-3102 TLSEIDFAFSDA
+3102 TLSETDFAFSDA
-3114 EGDNFAAVLITRLPA
+3114 EGDNFAAVLITRLPD

-3139 VTETD
+3139 VTETN
-3144 VTNQTVFPDRNS
+3144 VTNQTVFPDRSS

-3199 APVVSEVPKTG
+3199 APVVSEVPKNG
-3210 SSGRPVTFTAADFI
+3210 SSGRPVAFTAADFI

-3254 DGNPVADN
+3254 DGNPVAAN
-3262 DVIPEINLNQL
+3262 DIIPAIQLNQL
-3273 LFTPV
+3273 VLTPV
-3278 DNTVTSASFT
+3278 DNTVTSASFD

-3295 VYADNDASVAITFNA
+3295 VYADNDALVAITFNA

-3324 ENETIAFTAADFTAA
+3324 ENETVAFTAADFTAA
-3339 YSDLDEDALQIIQIT
+3339 YSDLDQDALQIIQIT

-3364 FQDGAV
+3364 FLDGAV

-3385 TFVPAADFTGEI
+3385 RFVPAADFTGEI
-3397 SFTWNGSDGTAYAD
+3397 SFTWNGYDGTAYAD

-3427 PTAEEDTFTVEEN
+3427 PTAEAGLFTVEEN
-3440 NTLNGTLAGLAQ
+3440 NTLNGTLADLAQ

-3460 FSVVA
+3460 FSMVA

-3517 VAAATTVPVPKTDSD
+3517 VEAATTVPVPNTDSD

-3561 EADSDNDGIPDSQE
+3561 EADSDNDGIPDSKE

-3580 AEPVDSDGD
+3580 AEPVDSDQD
-3589 GTPDYQDTDSDGDG
+3589 GTPDYQDTDSDDDG
-3603 LSDASEAGDDPTNPA
+3603 IPDSKEAGDDPTNPA

-3634 DDGIADATEA
+3634 GDGIADATEA
-3644 GADPANPAD
+3644 GADPTNPTD

-3669 DGIADATEVGSDPT
+3669 DGIPDAVEVGSDPA
-3683 KPADSDQDGVPDYQ
+3683 KPADSDNDGVPDYQ

-3707 DMIEAGADPTNPIDS
+3707 DTIEAGADPTNPVDS

-3748 DPANPLDTDEDGVP
+3748 DPANPRDTDEDGIP
-3762 NYMDTDSDGDGIPD
+3762 DYMDTDSDGDGIPD

-3801 GGIEQYPDNTVQIY
+3801 GGIEEYPNNTVQIY
-3815 NRWGNKI
+3815 NRWGNKV

-3831 DNAWGSESAVGIIL
+3831 DNAWGSESAMGLIL